1 MTQIAPASAAPT
13 GATGAA
19 ASPKASGVVKKMEG
33 ILWYNMLSEMNQNGL
48 DTSALGAGG
57 GAYQSLFLWDIAQ
70 NDFDKYDTGLLSAT
84 LHQIGGRA
92 ALAPPPVS
100 DELSPLATDPTA
112 EASFAPAGGT
122 VTDAVVL
129 AHAANL
135 TRSIWPAVQMAA
147 SVLGVPPV
155 AVLAQAALETGW
167 GNSMPGNNVFG
178 IKASGDEPSS
188 TEATHEMVDGAM
200 VSETANFRDYP
211 TPLDC
216 VSDYIRLI
224 QSNFQ
229 TVIGQGTVAG
239 FAQALQSGGYATDSG
254 YASKIITIAQS
265 PMMAQMLQSVG
276 TGAGTGTGTAAGVG
290 ATPSD

>member
-1 MTQIAPASAAPT
+1 
-13 GATGAA
+13 
-19 ASPKASGVVKKMEG
+19 
-33 ILWYNMLSEMNQNGL
+33 
-48 DTSALGAGG
+48 
-57 GAYQSLFLWDIAQ
+57 
-70 NDFDKYDTGLLSAT
+70 
-84 LHQIGGRA
+84 
-92 ALAPPPVS
+92 
-100 DELSPLATDPTA
+100 
-112 EASFAPAGGT
+112 
-122 VTDAVVL
+122 
-129 AHAANL
+129 
-135 TRSIWPAVQMAA
+135 
-147 SVLGVPPV
+147 
-155 AVLAQAALETGW
+155 
-167 GNSMPGNNVFG
+167 
-178 IKASGDEPSS
+178 
-188 TEATHEMVDGAM
+188 MVDGAM

-276 TGAGTGTGTAAGVG
+276 TGAGAGTGTAAGAG